1 MRLSSLRWRDAF
13 DAMTTD
19 RGYNTVKS
27 FEESAAE
34 LASLDDLFDRAITSV
49 LQRLVTN
56 GMLRKEEQDSNE

>member
-1 MRLSSLRWRDAF
+1 
-13 DAMTTD
+13 MTTD